1 MFPFLNCQEPSLTEG
16 SHMKNQIFRGFLI
29 AAVILSASVGSASA
43 VTINSTDQGWY
54 DSNGIHDP
62 ANTSIFAGSSGTLE
76 LHNFFTFDLS
86 SAAGQSATAGSL
98 TIFGSNGTL
107 VNNEPQETFQT
118 FGYTGSIA
126 SLVAGTGGIQAF
138 DDLVSG
144 NNYGQTVITGGSNS
158 PMPVVIISLNAT
170 ALSDIN
176 AILSSPGPNFGLA
189 IGGLCFTCLPG
200 QALWGGSGFVV
211 PAAQL
216 SLEVAQVPEPSTL
229 SLIGL
234 GLLGLTAL
242 KRRRRTAA

>member
-1 MFPFLNCQEPSLTEG
+1 
-16 SHMKNQIFRGFLI
+16 
-29 AAVILSASVGSASA
+29 
-43 VTINSTDQGWY
+43 
-54 DSNGIHDP
+54 
-62 ANTSIFAGSSGTLE
+62 
-76 LHNFFTFDLS
+76 
-86 SAAGQSATAGSL
+86 
-98 TIFGSNGTL
+98 
-107 VNNEPQETFQT
+107 
-118 FGYTGSIA
+118 
-126 SLVAGTGGIQAF
+126 
-138 DDLVSG
+138 
-144 NNYGQTVITGGSNS
+144 
-158 PMPVVIISLNAT
+158 MPVVIISLNAT